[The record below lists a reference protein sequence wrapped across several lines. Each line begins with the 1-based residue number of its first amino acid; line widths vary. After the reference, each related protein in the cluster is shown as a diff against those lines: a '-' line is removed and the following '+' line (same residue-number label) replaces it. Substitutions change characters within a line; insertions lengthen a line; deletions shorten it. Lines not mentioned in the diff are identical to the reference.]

1 MFNRII
7 WLIKKV
13 FIKLL
18 NEEKSDD
25 TYAYRDYLFKELIES
40 YGKEYFN
47 QKRIL
52 EIGPKDGEDTFRL
65 EDLNPSEL
73 VLVDL
78 ADKEEENNKWI
89 NKLKCNFKFIE
100 GNFLYF
106 SQKEYEELG
115 KFDLIYFTGVL
126 YHNPEQLR
134 FLQKLYEKLNF
145 GGVLVLESAT
155 TRNKKLIK
163 ENAVEVLFPETYR
176 NTTTVSHLPSK
187 KAIVSWLNM
196 VGFEKINISKCY
208 EKEDYNVK
216 DVRFAC
222 IAEKEE
228 SNKASTY
235 YAKQLKE
242 DSFVIGKST

>member
-18 NEEKSDD
+18 KEEKSDD

-89 NKLKCNFKFIE
+89 NKLKCNFKFIQ

-134 FLQKLYEKLNF
+134 FLQKLHEKLNF

-155 TRNKKLIK
+155 TRNKKLIN

-196 VGFEKINISKCY
+196 VGF
-208 EKEDYNVK
+208 
-216 DVRFAC
+216 
-222 IAEKEE
+222 
-228 SNKASTY
+228 
-235 YAKQLKE
+235 
-242 DSFVIGKST
+242 